1 MDLWLN
7 GVKLTNYVINTPY
20 SDTIDE
26 ELDKMNFQIKSQ
38 SRITFN
44 KNDRL
49 VYQVK
54 QPNDNNSTTLII
66 NKIFCVFDWVETLEG
81 DYWLYQLTLLSPTKL
96 LENIIINGMAE
107 TRSGISESL
116 RAQFTRVI
124 NKINKQQLYEQ
135 STPIEITYNNNDLT
149 PLSSYETTDFL
160 WSGQSTAREI
170 LQDILDKADYLLI
183 GTNFTIQN
191 GNVLTINVSIV
202 KREKVGKTILTSNSS
217 IEGGGLDAIK
227 EVVKGLTIHR
237 DSEFNNGSIVSL
249 TRNAI
254 CKDNVQQTYLPP
266 RNDDMTI
273 DEASEWHILTQEP
286 IYSLNRVVALMPTTN
301 IYVYF
306 WYYNTATEQWERIQ
320 YHQGYNNPTMQLF
333 IPIDITEYIVEKEV
347 FDTLSL
353 KDQKTKLYFKRGEKG
368 IYGLYKRYKNNP
380 LQSNTALKNIMNDI
394 GDNIPALTMQN
405 DNGVIDWSSF
415 GLDFLW
421 GRDYN
426 QSSDWTD
433 VNQITNIS
441 INGEKTG
448 GKVSNLIIA
457 TGTHAFVSEENAYK
471 ECLFSVNYQ
480 PYCDSVVKIEKATPS
495 GNTKNLSVLKNQSD
509 RTIDAK
515 KYYDSQ
521 TALIN
526 RLGNEE
532 MTLDC
537 MFDLTKTR
545 KSDDSN
551 LYECLWDLGD
561 IINLQSEKWTLT
573 KREIENY
580 GNDLLKCRLTFSKNF
595 NATNSAI
602 NMNRDKRLYGI
613 PLNNYVDRYILIKKP
628 SNKDYKKLAV
638 YSYDDFTANQ
648 TDQTSD
654 SQTGY
659 TILDF
664 IKIGN
669 DSQIDRVARCKD
681 NYAVDIE
688 RTKYSSTI
696 VNINLRY
703 CGTDGYSDT
712 IWLRFLTDD
721 DYNQINITD
730 YSRLPFIEG
739 SMSVGDNLSLT
750 IYKDKMERLIFILI

>member
-81 DYWLYQLTLLSPTKL
+81 EYWLYQLTLLSPTKL

-116 RAQFTRVI
+116 RTQFARVI
-124 NKINKQQLYEQ
+124 NKINKQQFYEQ
-135 STPIEITYNNNDLT
+135 TQPIEITYNNNDLT

-217 IEGGGLDAIK
+217 IQGGGLNAIK

-237 DSEFNNGSIVSL
+237 DSEYNNGSIVSL
-249 TRNAI
+249 TKNAV
-254 CKDNVQQTYLPP
+254 CKDNIQQTYLPP
-266 RNDDMTI
+266 RNDDLTI
-273 DEASEWHILTQEP
+273 DDTKTWHILTQEP
-286 IYSLNRVVALMPTTN
+286 IYSLNKVVAMMPTTN
-301 IYVYF
+301 IDI
-306 WYYNTATEQWERIQ
+306 YYWNFNSTTQQWETLH
-320 YHQGYNNPTMQLF
+320 YHDDYNNPTMQLM
-333 IPIDITEYIVEKEV
+333 IPIEITEYIVEKEV
-347 FDTLSL
+347 FDTMPIGE
-353 KDQKTKLYFKRGEKG
+353 QKKHLYFKRGEKG
-368 IYGLYKRYKNNP
+368 IYGLYDRYKSG
-380 LQSNTALKNIMNDI
+380 LTGLFSNTALKNIMDNI

-405 DNGVIDWSSF
+405 DDGVIDWSEF
-415 GLDFLW
+415 GTNLIY
-421 GRDYN
+421 GRAWVG
-426 QSSDWTD
+426 SSDWTD
-433 VNQITNIS
+433 VHKITDLK
-441 INGEKTG
+441 INTEKENRAIRLLVIHSG
-448 GKVSNLIIA
+448 A
-457 TGTHAFVSEENAYK
+457 HAFVSEENAYK

-480 PYCDSVVKIEKATPS
+480 PYCDSVVKIEKSTPS

-537 MFDLTKTR
+537 MFDISKTR
-545 KSDDSN
+545 KLDDSN

-628 SNKDYKKLAV
+628 ADKDYKKLAI
-638 YSYDDFTANQ
+638 YSYDDFTNN
-648 TDQTSD
+648 TET
-654 SQTGY
+654 TGY

-688 RTKYSSTI
+688 RTKYSSTV

-721 DYNQINITD
+721 EYNQINITD